1 MDLHNLRYDRIEIQL
16 DLTSPHIF
24 AVDEV
29 ADIARGLDK

>member
-1 MDLHNLRYDRIEIQL
+1 MDLHNLSYDRIEIQL
-16 DLTSPHIF
+16 DFTSLHNF